1 MRGQFFSR
9 RHSTGFAAALVVIA
23 LAVAGCGSSSSSN
36 FKKDYTK
43 TDTQLRQLGV
53 DLASA
58 LRTAKGSTD
67 VALAT
72 KFDSFATRSRKIADD
87 LGKLKPPDKVKSDV
101 TQLRGA
107 LTTIAGDMTA
117 IAKTA
122 RAHDAKAAR
131 TATQTLVRDAAP
143 VRAASTAIRNKE
155 GIKRT
160 GG

>member
-1 MRGQFFSR
+1 MRGQLFKTS
-9 RHSTGFAAALVVIA
+9 SVAAAVAA
-23 LAVAGCGSSSSSN
+23 LAVAGCGNSSGN

-53 DLASA
+53 DLGNA

-67 VALAT
+67 VALAS
-72 KFDSFATRSRKIADD
+72 KFDSYATRSRKIADD
-87 LGKLKPPDKVKSDV
+87 LGKLSPPDKVKSDV
-101 TQLRGA
+101 TQLRSA
-107 LTTIAGDMTA
+107 LTTIAGDMST
-117 IAKTA
+117 IGRTA

-131 TATQTLVRDAAP
+131 AATQKLVADAAP

-155 GIKRT
+155 GIKRS